1 MKTCQHGTDK
11 GLAGKGISG
20 AAFRRGLK
28 NVCEKLTQKQR
39 KVTVWALLIV
49 FTVLVFISVSDIFR
63 NGAKLPVPKH
73 IVPLKIL
80 ENPKDTVSH
89 KITNNEREQQ

>member
-1 MKTCQHGTDK
+1 MKTCQRGTDK
-11 GLAGKGISG
+11 GLAEKEISVTT
-20 AAFRRGLK
+20 FRRRLK
-28 NVCEKLTQKQR
+28 NVCEKLTKKQR
-39 KVTVWALLIV
+39 KATVWALLIV

-63 NGAKLPVPKH
+63 NGAKLSEPKH

-80 ENPKDTVSH
+80 ESSKDTVSH

>member
-1 MKTCQHGTDK
+1 MKTTQRGTDK

-20 AAFRRGLK
+20 TAFRRGLK

-39 KVTVWALLIV
+39 KATVWALLIV

-63 NGAKLPVPKH
+63 NEGKLSEPKH

-80 ENPKDTVSH
+80 ENSKDTVSH